1 MNELLRVNYDS
12 DRITLSARELHEF
25 LEIETPFKKWFLRMT
40 EYGFNQ
46 NFDYREVMDKNVQN
60 PKGGRPSTDYE
71 ITLDMAKEIAMI
83 QRSEKGKQIRQYFLE
98 LERKW
103 NSPEAVMNRALEY
116 SRKQVNALLQTNEK
130 LELENKVKSQQI
142 AELEPKA
149 SYYDVVLNCKDLLSI
164 SVIAKDYGWS
174 AIRLNEYLHKKGV
187 QFKQGK
193 TWLLYQKYAVEG
205 YTSTKTHEHLGNDG
219 RNHTN
224 VHTYWTQ
231 KGRLFIYDLLKSD
244 GIVPLIERD
253 HHG

>member
-116 SRKQVNALLQTNEK
+116 SRKQVQALLQTNEK
-130 LELENKVKSQQI
+130 LELENKMKDQQLN
-142 AELEPKA
+142 ELKPKA
-149 SYYDVVLNCKDLLSI
+149 IFADAVATSHTSILVGELAKILKQNGIDMGQKRLFAWLREKGYLIKRQGTDYNMPTQKAMDLGLFEIKEGSYINGAGANI
-164 SVIAKDYGWS
+164 
-174 AIRLNEYLHKKGV
+174 
-187 QFKQGK
+187 
-193 TWLLYQKYAVEG
+193 T
-205 YTSTKTHEHLGNDG
+205 TKTPKVTG
-219 RNHTN
+219 
-224 VHTYWTQ
+224 
-231 KGRLFIYDLLKSD
+231 KGQQYFINKFLQ
-244 GIVPLIERD
+244 
-253 HHG
+253 